1 MSSQMTQTNVQIT
14 IVDMAEDA
22 MALNE
27 FYRQRILGVQAM
39 RRTEAE
45 QVKVLT
51 EALAAAETGLAEVRE
66 EIAKIAPLETQKQD
80 GDAS

>member
-1 MSSQMTQTNVQIT
+1 MREKKIEIT
-14 IVDMAEDA
+14 VADMAEQA

-27 FYRQRILGVQAM
+27 FYRQRVLGVQAM

-51 EALAAAETGLAEVRE
+51 EALAAAEAGLAEVSE
-66 EIAKIAPLETQKQD
+66 EIAKLTPP
-80 GDAS
+80 DASKSGKAN

>member
-1 MSSQMTQTNVQIT
+1 MSSQMTEKKIEIT
-14 IVDMAEDA
+14 IADVAEEA

-27 FYRQRILGVQAM
+27 FYRQRVLGVQAM
-39 RRTEAE
+39 RRVEAE

-66 EIAKIAPLETQKQD
+66 ELAKIAPPAPPSGK
-80 GDAS
+80 AS

>member
-1 MSSQMTQTNVQIT
+1 MSSQMTEKNIQVT
-14 IVDMAEDA
+14 IADIAEES

-27 FYRQRILGVQAM
+27 FYRQRVLGVQAM

-51 EALAAAETGLAEVRE
+51 EALAAAEAGLAEVRE
-66 EIAKIAPLETQKQD
+66 EIAKLTPP
-80 GDAS
+80 DASKGGKAN